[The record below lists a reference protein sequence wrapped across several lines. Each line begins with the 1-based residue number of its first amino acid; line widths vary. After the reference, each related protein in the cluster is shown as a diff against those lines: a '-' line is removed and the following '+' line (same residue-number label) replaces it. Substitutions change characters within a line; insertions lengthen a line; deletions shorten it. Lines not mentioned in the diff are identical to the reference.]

1 MQGRGTHTKPF
12 AVPPKMVDSFCP
24 GSIIPPDL
32 IAGVEAG
39 SREYDGVPVRW
50 WGLSQFQV

>member
-1 MQGRGTHTKPF
+1 
-12 AVPPKMVDSFCP
+12 MVDSFCP